1 MAVKGAVYEIQ
12 TFRAFTRHNASRSC
26 GLVFSSIMKK
36 APPGVH
42 VEPTKNFK
50 STIRAAFIKR
60 KRSHETVTKRSPN
73 PLPPANLAELQIHVA
88 PGRHV
93 WFASPYHCYS
103 GCCCGTSM
111 KQRGVAIRGLVPLV
125 LCASAAARMPLAG
138 RAAFANHAML
148 RSCSGRGSTLFP
160 SKGTNGKR
168 LWGRRLPHGRRD
180 VDSGGAALGF
190 SSSAAA
196 AAAGVELPDDELDV
210 LVKTTV
216 AALPTRPRVAV
227 VGGVYLNPNTRRVAS
242 DQTCSNAS
250 TARETAVRKG

>member
-1 MAVKGAVYEIQ
+1 
-12 TFRAFTRHNASRSC
+12 
-26 GLVFSSIMKK
+26 
-36 APPGVH
+36 
-42 VEPTKNFK
+42 
-50 STIRAAFIKR
+50 
-60 KRSHETVTKRSPN
+60 
-73 PLPPANLAELQIHVA
+73 
-88 PGRHV
+88 
-93 WFASPYHCYS
+93 
-103 GCCCGTSM
+103 M

-196 AAAGVELPDDELDV
+196 AAGVELPDDELDV

-227 VGGVYLNPNTRRVAS
+227 VGGVYLNPNTRRGAS

-250 TARETAVRKG
+250 TARETAVRKKRDSRVAAACDGVYHPPPPPAPVLERFQIFESPHDCHHPWPLVPYI